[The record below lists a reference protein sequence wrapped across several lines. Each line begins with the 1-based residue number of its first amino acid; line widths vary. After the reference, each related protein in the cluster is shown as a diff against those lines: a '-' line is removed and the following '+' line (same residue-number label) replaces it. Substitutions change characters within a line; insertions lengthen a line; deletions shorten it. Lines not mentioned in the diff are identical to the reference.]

1 MRRILGIGFLCLAGA
16 WPALQANTFTA
27 GGSCPG
33 DTRSAL
39 IDDNPPWR
47 CIGKLTL
54 PNHRFMTATLVGPD
68 LILTAAHGLVK
79 NGQIIAGDF
88 VFHPN
93 FGNKQNPTSKTGV
106 VTKIWLGTF
115 TPDRRNTLRSDWA
128 LLRLDKNLGD
138 DYGTVTVEDA
148 DAASLSRNPQEYASS
163 SYDTDFEK
171 ATAACWQK
179 GCDFVF
185 LDPMGFLL
193 HDFSNARGASGSPIF
208 YFAGRDHRHSAR
220 IVAIN
225 VGERSWKHETLYG
238 VPFSK
243 AVANVAVPSHEFYGT
258 LQAVLAGA
266 DDAAAISPLHAS
278 P

>member
-1 MRRILGIGFLCLAGA
+1 VGA
-16 WPALQANTFTA
+16 WPILRANTFTA

-39 IDDNPPWR
+39 IDDGAPWR

-54 PNHRFMTATLVGPD
+54 PHHRFMTATLVGPD

-79 NGQIIAGDF
+79 NGQLIAGDF

-93 FGNKQNPTSKTGV
+93 FGNKQNPTTKTGLV
-106 VTKIWLGTF
+106 KQIWLGTF
-115 TPDRRNTLRSDWA
+115 TPERKDSLHSDWA

-138 DYGTVTVEDA
+138 DYGTVAVEDV
-148 DAASLSRNPQEYASS
+148 DAASLSRNPQEYYSS

-179 GCDFVF
+179 GCNFAF
-185 LDPMGFLL
+185 LDPLGFLL
-193 HDFSNARGASGSPIF
+193 HDFSNARGASGSPLF
-208 YFAGRDHRHSAR
+208 YFAGQDHRHSAR

-225 VGERSWKHETLYG
+225 VGERSRKHETLYR
-238 VPFSK
+238 VPFSR
-243 AVANVAVPSHEFYGT
+243 AVANVAVPSHEFYKT
-258 LQAVLAGA
+258 LQDVLAGN
-266 DDAAAISPLHAS
+266 DDAAAVSPL
-278 P
+278 PVTP

>member
-1 MRRILGIGFLCLAGA
+1 MRRILAIGFFLGLAA
-16 WPALQANTFTA
+16 WPALEANTFIA
-27 GGSCPG
+27 DSASPG

-39 IDDNPPWR
+39 VEDGPPWR
-47 CIGKLTL
+47 CIGKLAL
-54 PNHRFMTATLVGPD
+54 PHHRFMTATLVGPD
-68 LILTAAHGLVK
+68 LILTAAHGLVT
-79 NGQIIAGDF
+79 NGQLIAGDF
-88 VFHPN
+88 IFHPD
-93 FGNKQNPTSKTGV
+93 FGNADNPTRKVGV
-106 VTKIWLGTF
+106 VKKIWLGTF
-115 TPDRRNTLRSDWA
+115 TPERKEFLHSDWA
-128 LLRLDKNLGD
+128 LLRLDQNLGD

-148 DAASLSRNPQEYASS
+148 DATALSRNPQEYFSS

-179 GCDFVF
+179 GGNFVF
-185 LDPMGFLL
+185 LDPLGFLL
-193 HDFSNARGASGSPIF
+193 HDFSNARGASGSPLF
-208 YFAGRDHRHSAR
+208 YFAGQDHRQSAR

-266 DDAAAISPLHAS
+266 DDAAGISPPQPKH
-278 P
+278 